1 MNLRVV
7 ADTTVYEGSTGRVV
21 GALYSLAFG
30 AAGVFLIWLVVSR
43 DVSTVGLVFG
53 GLVGLV
59 FVGSALYAA
68 YRTLT
73 EDDFSVRV
81 RSGPGGGT

>member
-1 MNLRVV
+1 M
-7 ADTTVYEGSTGRVV
+7 ADTIVYERSTGRVV

-30 AAGVFLIWLVVSR
+30 AAGVVLIWLIVSR

-53 GLVGLV
+53 GLVGAV
-59 FVGSALYAA
+59 VVGSAPYAA

-73 EDDFSVRV
+73 EEDLSVRV